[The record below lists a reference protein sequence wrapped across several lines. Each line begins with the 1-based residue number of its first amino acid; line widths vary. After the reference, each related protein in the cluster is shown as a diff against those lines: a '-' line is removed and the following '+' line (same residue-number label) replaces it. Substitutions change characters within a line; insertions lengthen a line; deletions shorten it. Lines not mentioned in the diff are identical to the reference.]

1 MPVEASSIR
10 SSLEVE
16 LHVVMSH
23 PHGFCVLN
31 SGSPEEQYTFLTMV
45 LSPQPVYCLF
55 YKAIRYDGINLVY

>member
-1 MPVEASSIR
+1 MPVEERRIR

-23 PHGFCVLN
+23 PHVYCALN
-31 SGSPEEQYTFLTMV
+31 SGSPEEQYTFLTTV